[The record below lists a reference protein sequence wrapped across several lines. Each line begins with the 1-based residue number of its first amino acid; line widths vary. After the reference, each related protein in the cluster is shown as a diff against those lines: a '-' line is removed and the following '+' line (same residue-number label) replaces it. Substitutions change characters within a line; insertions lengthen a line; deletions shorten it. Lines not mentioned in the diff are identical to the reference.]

1 MEMAKDEST
10 GSVGFGILATII
22 GLAVM
27 GFVPL
32 VGWLFP
38 GIFGGLAARG
48 KARGLVSALIGAGI
62 VITIAIEF
70 ALYIVPNTYFVN
82 ILTTYTG
89 NSLVTKYVLIE
100 SAYVKGLMTTNLYAF
115 LGKAVSNVLIIPGLG
130 GLIGG
135 SILGYT
141 KDTDGY

>member
-70 ALYIVPNTYFVN
+70 ALYIVPNTYFV
-82 ILTTYTG
+82 I
-89 NSLVTKYVLIE
+89 
-100 SAYVKGLMTTNLYAF
+100 F
-115 LGKAVSNVLIIPGLG
+115 
-130 GLIGG
+130 
-135 SILGYT
+135 
-141 KDTDGY
+141 